1 MSSSSEP
8 VMRRHG
14 VKTIL
19 AILLPVFVFFLF
31 LEGVARITE
40 KISPPLPVDLGQGF
54 SEDSRLFVTDPE
66 DASLWMTNPEKRVSF
81 HEQRFSKEKPKDTF
95 RIFTLGGSSV
105 NYLDYEFEELA
116 KRLAEQLDSQ
126 YTHVEIIN
134 CGGLSY
140 GSHRLVIIAAEV
152 MQYAPDML
160 LLYSGH
166 NEFEELEQLQ
176 LAQLQVLP
184 LQKALGHS
192 ALFRVLRDRIAS
204 HQIAALEEEH
214 NQRIMEIA
222 VPDSARAWQHAF
234 TQEEVAERMA
244 TYENNLGHILQ
255 MCRDR
260 RIPAIIGTVPSN
272 LIKPALYGE
281 AGERYE
287 KEAVAQ
293 FKQGEY
299 SAGREAGRKIL
310 QESTRHQSS
319 DMENAVI
326 RRLAKEFAIPLADVE
341 AAVIAAEPHH
351 VPGETLFGDHC
362 HLNGEGNRIW
372 IETYE
377 REIRRIFP

>member
-1 MSSSSEP
+1 MSASVESTP
-8 VMRRHG
+8 QKNG
-14 VKTIL
+14 FKTL
-19 AILLPVFVFFLF
+19 LLILLPVFLFFLF
-31 LEGVARITE
+31 LEGGARVTE
-40 KISPPLPVDLGQGF
+40 KIWPPRPVDLGQGF
-54 SEDSRLFVTDPE
+54 TEDSRLFITDPE
-66 DASLWMTNPEKRVSF
+66 NPSQWMTNPDKRTSF
-81 HEQRFSKEKPKDTF
+81 HEQRFAKDKPSRTF
-95 RIFTLGGSSV
+95 RIVALGGSSV
-105 NYLDYEFEELA
+105 NYLDYAFKDLA
-116 KRLAEQLDSQ
+116 VRLSNTLKPRYSE
-126 YTHVEIIN
+126 VEVIN

-140 GSHRLVIIAAEV
+140 GSHRLVIIAAEM

-184 LQKALGHS
+184 LQRALGHS

-214 NQRIMEIA
+214 NKRIMEIA

-255 MCRDR
+255 MCRER

-377 REIRRIFP
+377 REIRRILP